1 MENKAEYTHPD
12 ELVKQA
18 KVACHIIKPNDQM
31 TDDEIRTVIRALAEC
46 THDTTWVD
54 GQLVFGKNAIDL
66 MLFIALTE
74 FPWFYEKYELSQ
86 FH

>member
-1 MENKAEYTHPD
+1 MKSKAEYVHPS

-18 KVACHIIKPNDQM
+18 KVACHITKLNGDM

-54 GQLVFGKNAIDL
+54 GHLIFGKKAIDL
-66 MLFIALTE
+66 MLFIALSE

>member
-1 MENKAEYTHPD
+1 MEKETEYQHTS

-18 KVACHIIKPNDQM
+18 KVACHITKPNHDM

-46 THDTTWVD
+46 THDTTWID
-54 GQLVFGKNAIDL
+54 GQLVYGKKAIDL
-66 MLFIALTE
+66 MLFIALAE